1 MAKAELAKSPHARGH
16 KMPTK
21 DKPCQYPDCGK
32 IFNGIGAS
40 KYCLEHRKPEY
51 RKVLNK
57 LRAKEKKET
66 INPARPELS
75 NVIITHTH
83 IVATKDTRT
92 CPCGK
97 EFEIT
102 LYPGV
107 PLYPEFCEDHRNPY
121 RRNRLLESLGI
132 KKQIDPGTTP
142 SESLAADV
150 EMDEETSKQLNETF
164 GEDASDSSS
173 QELY

>member
-1 MAKAELAKSPHARGH
+1 MAKAELAKSPHERGH

-21 DKPCQYPDCGK
+21 DKPCQYPGCGE

-75 NVIITHTH
+75 NVIITHTN
-83 IVATKDTRT
+83 IVATKEIRT
-92 CPCGK
+92 CACGK
-97 EFEIT
+97 DFEIT

-121 RRNRLLESLGI
+121 RRDRLLESLGI
-132 KKQIDPGTTP
+132 KKQGDPK
-142 SESLAADV
+142 AAPTEELDKNI
-150 EMDEETSKQLNETF
+150 EMDEETSNELNEAF
-164 GEDASDSSS
+164 GEDASDDS